1 MKSFYITFLSFCA
14 PLTSFAPHLH
24 SFICFLILH
33 SLCSFTCASSSS
45 SFPSSPV
52 HRSNCRATNICIVS
66 CCFRNN
72 SSISPFWRNNSITV
86 VLSSI
91 GGIGGGS
98 TGVSFSIRPTGRV
111 SFSTHPPICVI
122 YRASCLYTLSQYSH
136 LYSGSFDN
144 STQIK

>member
-1 MKSFYITFLSFCA
+1 MKSFYI
-14 PLTSFAPHLH
+14 
-24 SFICFLILH
+24 
-33 SLCSFTCASSSS
+33 SFTRSTLRERCSLRISLVHLCIISGIIGSLSSSS
-45 SFPSSPV
+45 V
-52 HRSNCRATNICIVS
+52 HHRSNCRATNICIVS

-91 GGIGGGS
+91 GGGGSS
-98 TGVSFSIRPTGRV
+98 TGVSFSIRPTGSTGRV